1 MIERIVNG
9 ETGEITERP
18 YTAEE
23 IAASEA
29 EAERIADELT
39 QLEAK
44 AEARK
49 AIFEKLGLTEEEAR
63 ILLG

>member
-1 MIERIVNG
+1 MIERIVNA

-29 EAERIADELT
+29 EAERIAEEL
-39 QLEAK
+39 AK
-44 AEARK
+44 LQVKEEARK
-49 AIFEKLGLTEEEAR
+49 AIFKKLGLTEEEAR